1 MARALTAVP
10 VEQGLAIV
18 AAQSGRLVVLNETA
32 ASLWQA
38 WNEQGSLELAGELLA
53 RRYAVPPAQVRAD
66 AAAAVAAWAAAG
78 LLPAAHALPD
88 EPVEDDRWPFA
99 GEWRRWT
106 LALGPRTVE
115 LRCSDPALA
124 ALLATLCAPAA
135 TCNRPGPVGRVEIAD
150 DDDGFWVRSSMRRP
164 QGPFARDIA
173 RQVALGCLIEEA
185 HGGAAAL
192 PILHGAA
199 IATPE
204 GAWLLCGASGSG
216 KSTLVAALVAA
227 GYPLI
232 ADDIL
237 PLAEEPRGV
246 WPVPFALSVKQGSWP
261 VLAGRFPE
269 LEHARTFTAGERQ
282 VRYLWPRPGAV
293 VPVDRPV
300 PVAGILFPHYEPGT
314 AVEVQLLRPL
324 QALALLTQSGSR
336 LGVEPEKVEPLVA
349 WLGSLPAFD
358 VALDALD
365 EAVSWLDQLI
375 GPPG

>member
-1 MARALTAVP
+1 MQPSAGTLTSVP

-18 AAQSGRLVVLNETA
+18 AARSGRLVVLNDTGA
-32 ASLWQA
+32 NLWRA
-38 WNEQGSLELAGELLA
+38 WDEHGSLELAGELLA
-53 RRYAVPPAQVRAD
+53 RRYAVPRARARAD

-78 LLPAAHALPD
+78 LLPAVDALPAD
-88 EPVEDDRWPFA
+88 RIENDRWPFA

-135 TCNRPGPVGRVEIAD
+135 TSTRPGPVGRVEIAD

-204 GAWLLCGASGSG
+204 GAWLLCGSSGSG

-293 VPVDRPV
+293 VPVDRPI

-324 QALALLTQSGSR
+324 QALALLAQSGSR

-349 WLGSLPAFD
+349 
-358 VALDALD
+358 
-365 EAVSWLDQLI
+365 
-375 GPPG
+375 